1 MYQQHLVHGNLDQ
14 TKGKYID
21 QVIRPTGLI
30 DPTVEIR
37 PAKNQV
43 DDLMH
48 ECKEV
53 VKIIIEY

>member
-1 MYQQHLVHGNLDQ
+1 MKIAVVGAGLGGCITAMYYGSFS
-14 TKGKYID
+14 
-21 QVIRPTGLI
+21 LI

-48 ECKEV
+48 E
-53 VKIIIEY
+53 